1 MLAASYRQ
9 TSMLLALGLLASCA
23 TNRVCNLSDLGATQK
38 YRYGSRPA
46 FTLQEAVDGKARLKG
61 KAVALKLVNGEVAEG
76 LIKKWNAD
84 SVSLVSNGLVRHFPA
99 DDILKLRRAVGLS
112 SSCGTDTGLTGV

>member
-1 MLAASYRQ
+1 
-9 TSMLLALGLLASCA
+9 MLLALGLLASCA
-23 TNRVCNLSDLGATQK
+23 SGRLCELGDLTDAQK

-61 KAVALKLVNGEVAEG
+61 KAVALQLASGEVAEG
-76 LIKKWNAD
+76 LIKRWNAD

-99 DDILKLRRAVGLS
+99 DEIVKLRRAVGFS
-112 SSCGTDTGLTGV
+112 PSCGTDIGLTGF